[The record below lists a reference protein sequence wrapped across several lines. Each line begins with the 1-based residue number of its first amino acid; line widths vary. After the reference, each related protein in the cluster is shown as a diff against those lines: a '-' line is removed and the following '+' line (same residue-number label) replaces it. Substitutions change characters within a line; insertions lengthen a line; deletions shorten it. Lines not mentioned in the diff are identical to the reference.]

1 MSILETRD
9 ITWWSPDDCAGAAAQ
24 LAAHHELHSAVIELH
39 GELGAGK
46 TTFVR
51 YLLQSLGVKG
61 TIKSPSYAVM
71 ESYELP
77 GFRISHFDF
86 YRFNDPQEWEDAGF
100 RDVFAESGLKLV
112 EWPNNAAGLLPVPD
126 LRIEI
131 RIASGEPDASGA
143 SARHVRIHACTP
155 LGARLLP

>member
-1 MSILETRD
+1 MPILETRD
-9 ITWWSPDDCAGAAAQ
+9 ITWCSTDDCAATASQ
-24 LAAHHELHSAVIELH
+24 LASRSALQSAVIELH

-51 YLLQSLGVKG
+51 HLLQSLGVKG

-71 ESYELP
+71 EPYELP
-77 GFRISHFDF
+77 GLRISHFDF

-112 EWPNNAAGLLPVPD
+112 EWPDNAAGLLPVPD
-126 LRIEI
+126 LRIDI
-131 RIASGEPDASGA
+131 RMAPGEQDDSGTSP
-143 SARHVRIHACTP
+143 RHVHIQAFTQ
-155 LGARLLP
+155 LGTELLP